1 MKPCTKS
8 GLFLHVAAAAVA
20 CCIVAGLGCT
30 ESSAPDAT
38 DTPLPDQV
46 TFNHDIAP
54 IMFARCAACHRP
66 GESAPFSLLSYQDVK
81 QHAEQIKDVTASR
94 FMPPW
99 LPEPGVVKFSH
110 ERRLSDREL
119 ETLRHWVDTGTPE
132 GDAADLP
139 DLPQWPRGWQLGEPD
154 RIVTLPEPFTLPAE
168 GNDVYRNFVIPSPFT
183 EMRYVKAVEIRPG
196 NPRIVHHAF
205 LRIDRT
211 LASRRLEQ
219 EDSEPGF
226 SDMRTSNALSPDG
239 HFLGWTP
246 GKVPFQSE
254 EDMAW
259 RLEPRT
265 DIVLELHMLPTG
277 KPEKILPRIGFF
289 FGDTP
294 PSRIP
299 FVVRLGSE
307 AIDIPAGK
315 KDYTIEDEYELPVDV
330 DVHGIYPHAHYLAK
344 EMQGYAILPD
354 GARRW
359 LIHIKD
365 WDFNWQDEYRYAEPF
380 SLPKG
385 TKLRM
390 EYTYDNSSENIRN
403 QSRPPKR
410 VMFGPKSS
418 DEMGDLWIQVVP
430 RNQRDHAWLE
440 EDFRRKQTEI
450 ELLGYAHSIQI
461 DPDDFDKRT
470 SLATSLTS
478 LGRHE
483 EALQH
488 FQIVLDQR
496 PDFAPALTS
505 LGMLHMEQ
513 GRLEEA
519 AVHLER
525 AVRLEADGV
534 MFLSLGVVYGQQGKL
549 DQAIRRLEQAVAI
562 EPDLA
567 EAHLNLGFFLSSQGR
582 LERAIHHVQRA
593 IEIVP
598 GMAQAHF
605 VKGTIHRQQGQLD
618 KATDALA
625 RAAQLQPGLAPA
637 HYELAGVLLQQGKRA
652 AATAQYQ
659 QVVRF
664 QPQNV
669 DAVFELGRLL
679 AAQGEL
685 AGAIA
690 HWHRTL
696 KLQSYHA
703 GAHYQLG
710 LMMQRLGRDTDAAQH
725 LRAASLGAPT
735 SLPIQG
741 ALAWLLATSQDA
753 AVRDES
759 EALRLAGQCAES
771 KYNRRAT
778 FLEALAAAHAELG
791 QLDEAVGL
799 QQRAIEKSIEELC
812 KARR

>member
-1 MKPCTKS
+1 MKRFAKS
-8 GLFLHVAAAAVA
+8 GLFLPIAASAAAICV
-20 CCIVAGLGCT
+20 VAGVGCT
-30 ESSAPDAT
+30 ESSSPGNT
-38 DTPLPDQV
+38 NTSLPEEL
-46 TFNHDIAP
+46 TFNNDIAP
-54 IMFARCAACHRP
+54 IMFAHCAVCHRP
-66 GESAPFSLLSYQDVK
+66 GESAPFSLLTYQDVK
-81 QHAEQIKDVTASR
+81 QHATQIKEVTGSR

-99 LPEPGVVKFSH
+99 LPEPGVVKFSY
-110 ERRLSDREL
+110 ERRLSDAEL
-119 ETLRHWVDTGTPE
+119 EALQRWVDTGTPE

-139 DLPQWPRGWQLGEPD
+139 DQPQWPQGWQLGEPD
-154 RIVTLPEPFTLPAE
+154 LIATISEPFTLPAE
-168 GNDVYRNFVIPSPFT
+168 GNDVYRNFVIPSPVT
-183 EMRYVKAVEIRPG
+183 EMRSVKAVEIRPG
-196 NPRIVHHAF
+196 NPKIVHHSF

-211 LASRRLEQ
+211 RASRRLEK

-246 GKVPFQSE
+246 GKVPFQSR

-259 RLEPRT
+259 RLEPGT

-277 KPEKILPRIGFF
+277 KPEKILPRIGLF
-289 FGDTP
+289 FGDRL

-315 KDYTIEDEYELPVDV
+315 KDYTIEDEFELPVDV
-330 DVHGIYPHAHYLAK
+330 DVHGIYPHAHYLAR
-344 EMQGYAILPD
+344 EMRGYAILPD

-365 WDFNWQDEYRYAEPF
+365 WDFNWQDEYRYADPF

-403 QSRPPKR
+403 QNRPPKR

-430 RNQRDHAWLE
+430 RDQRDHARLE
-440 EDFRRKQTEI
+440 QDFLRKQTEI
-450 ELLGYAHSIQI
+450 ELLGYAHSVQVH
-461 DPDDFDKRT
+461 PDDVDKRT
-470 SLATSLTS
+470 SLATSLAS
-478 LGRHE
+478 LGRTE

-505 LGMLHMEQ
+505 LGMLHMER

-525 AVRLEADGV
+525 AVRLEPDAV
-534 MFLSLGVVYGQQGKL
+534 MLLSLGVVYGRQGKF
-549 DQAIRRLEQAVAI
+549 DQAIGRLEQAVAI

-567 EAHLNLGFFLSSQGR
+567 QAHLNLGFFLSGQDK
-582 LERAIHHVQRA
+582 LERAIQHVERA
-593 IEIVP
+593 IEIDP

-605 VKGTIHRQQGQLD
+605 VKGNIHRTQGHLD
-618 KATDALA
+618 QAADALA
-625 RAAQLQPGLAPA
+625 GAIQLQPGLASA

-652 AATAQYQ
+652 AAAVQLQ
-659 QVVRF
+659 QVVRL

-669 DAVFELGRLL
+669 DAVFELGRML
-679 AAQGEL
+679 AAQGDL
-685 AGAIA
+685 AGAVA
-690 HWHRTL
+690 HWSRTIE
-696 KLQSYHA
+696 LQSNHV
-703 GAHYQLG
+703 GARYQLG
-710 LMMQRLGRDTDAAQH
+710 LMMHRLGRDVDAAQH
-725 LRAASLGAPT
+725 LRQANRVAPASPAV
-735 SLPIQG
+735 QA
-741 ALAWLLATSQDA
+741 ALAWLLATSHDA
-753 AVRDES
+753 AVRDRN
-759 EALRLAGQCAES
+759 EALRLANHCAEPTD
-771 KYNRRAT
+771 RRRPA
-778 FLEALAAAHAELG
+778 FLQAIGAAHAELG
-791 QLDEAVGL
+791 QFDEPVRR
-799 QQRAIEKSIEELC
+799 QQQAIEKSLEELC
-812 KARR
+812 KTGR